1 METGMPAVCPDRRR
15 RRLSGG
21 PKSATRIHPCAQ
33 ARSRPAAA
41 IVVTVTSSALET
53 SLSELLAS
61 ACAEHQ
67 VPGAAVGVLH
77 EGTEYFACHGVTSVT
92 DPLPV
97 TPGTLFLIGSTSK
110 TLTATALMALA
121 DQGKVRLDDRLAG
134 HLPGLPVTDAA
145 ARAAVTVGQ
154 LLDHTAGW
162 TGDVETESG
171 WGDDALAA
179 ALPELLGQA
188 AQITPPGQVMSYNNT
203 SFVVAGH
210 LLATLAGEPFE
221 AAVRRLV
228 LDPLGLASTWYFPWE
243 VATRRVAV
251 GHAPGPDG
259 QRPVPPWPVQRWLAP
274 AGGVI
279 STAADQLRYA
289 RFQLDGSCPGTPP
302 VTASTRLLMRQQ
314 RVSAAGPLDGVG
326 VSWLLR
332 RYGGLDLVEH
342 GGNVSNLHVSAFAM
356 VPSHQ
361 LAVTTL
367 TNAAGG
373 GIVGREVLEH
383 VLERLTGHRQ
393 PPAPVPQAMDPG
405 LAAEYTGHYRA
416 GQWDLD
422 VSPAGDGLAVA
433 LRLRADW
440 GEVADAVRET
450 LEGEP
455 ERLVLTGPDT
465 VAAADRPAFPVG
477 DFIRDGTG
485 AVRYFRYKMR
495 LSAREP

>member
-1 METGMPAVCPDRRR
+1 
-15 RRLSGG
+15 
-21 PKSATRIHPCAQ
+21 
-33 ARSRPAAA
+33 
-41 IVVTVTSSALET
+41 VTSSPLES
-53 SLSELLAS
+53 SLPGLLAS
-61 ACAEHQ
+61 SCAEHK
-67 VPGAAVGVLH
+67 VPGAAVGVLLN
-77 EGTEYFACHGVTSVT
+77 GTEYFACHGVTSVT

-97 TPGTLFLIGSTSK
+97 TPQTLFLIGSTSK
-110 TLTATALMALA
+110 TVTATALMALA
-121 DQGKVRLDDRLAG
+121 DQGKVALDDRLAS
-134 HLPGLPVTDAA
+134 HLPGLPVADEA
-145 ARAAVTVGQ
+145 ARATVTVGQ

-162 TGDVETESG
+162 TGDVETDGG

-179 ALPELLGQA
+179 ALPELLGKA
-188 AQITPPGQVMSYNNT
+188 GQITPPGEVMSYNNT
-203 SFVVAGH
+203 SFVLAGQ
-210 LLATLAGEPFE
+210 LVATLAGEPFE
-221 AAVRRLV
+221 TAVRRLV

-259 QRPVPPWPVQRWLAP
+259 PQPVLPWPVQRWLAP

-289 RFQLDGSCPGTPP
+289 RFQLDGSCQGAPP
-302 VTASTRLLMRQQ
+302 VTEGTRLAMRRP
-314 RVSAAGPLDGVG
+314 RVSVTGPLDGVG

-332 RYGGLDLVEH
+332 RYGQLDLVEH

-373 GIVGREVLEH
+373 GKVGREVLEH
-383 VLERLTGHRQ
+383 VLERLTGQ
-393 PPAPVPQAMDPG
+393 GVPPAPTLRAMEPG
-405 LAAEYTGHYRA
+405 LAAGYTGRYRA
-416 GQWDLD
+416 GEWDLE

-433 LRLRADW
+433 MRLRDSW
-440 GEVADAVRET
+440 GDIGDAVRST
-450 LEGEP
+450 FEGEP

-477 DFIRDGTG
+477 DFIRDASGT
-485 AVRYFRYKMR
+485 VRYFRYHMR
-495 LSAREP
+495 LSPKEP

>member
-1 METGMPAVCPDRRR
+1 MT
-15 RRLSGG
+15 
-21 PKSATRIHPCAQ
+21 
-33 ARSRPAAA
+33 
-41 IVVTVTSSALET
+41 SALLES
-53 SLSELLAS
+53 SLPGLLAAS
-61 ACAEHQ
+61 CAEHQ

-77 EGTEYFACHGVTSVT
+77 NGMEYFACHGVTSVT

-97 TPGTLFLIGSTSK
+97 TPDTLFLIGSTSK
-110 TLTATALMALA
+110 TMTATALMALA
-121 DQGKVRLDDRLAG
+121 DQGKVRLGDRLAD
-134 HLPGLPVTDAA
+134 HLPGLPVADAA

-162 TGDVETESG
+162 TGDVDTESG
-171 WGDDALAA
+171 WGDDALAG
-179 ALPELLGQA
+179 ALPDLLGKAEQL
-188 AQITPPGQVMSYNNT
+188 TPRGEVMSYNNT
-203 SFVVAGH
+203 SFVLAGH

-259 QRPVPPWPVQRWLAP
+259 PQPVPPWPVQRWLAP

-302 VTASTRLLMRQQ
+302 VTADTRLLMRRP
-314 RVSAAGPLDGVG
+314 RVTVTGPLDGVG

-356 VPSHQ
+356 VPSRQ

-373 GIVGREVLEH
+373 GKVGREVLEH
-383 VLERLTGHRQ
+383 VLERLTGQRT
-393 PPAPVPQAMDPG
+393 PPAPPPRALEPAA
-405 LAAEYTGHYRA
+405 AAEYAGIYRA
-416 GQWDLD
+416 GEWDLD
-422 VSPAGDGLAVA
+422 VSRAGDGLAVA
-433 LRLRADW
+433 MRLRDSW
-440 GEVADAVRET
+440 GEVSDAVRST
-450 LEGEP
+450 FEGEP
-455 ERLVLTGPDT
+455 ERLVLTGADT
-465 VAAADRPAFPVG
+465 VAATDRPAFPVG
-477 DFIRDGTG
+477 DFIRDASG
-485 AVRYFRYKMR
+485 AVRYFRYHMR
-495 LSAREP
+495 LSPKQP

>member
-1 METGMPAVCPDRRR
+1 
-15 RRLSGG
+15 
-21 PKSATRIHPCAQ
+21 
-33 ARSRPAAA
+33 
-41 IVVTVTSSALET
+41 VVTVTSAPLES
-53 SLSELLAS
+53 SLPGLLAIS
-61 ACAEHQ
+61 CAEHD

-77 EGTEYFACHGVTSVT
+77 NGGEYFACHGVTSVT

-97 TPGTLFLIGSTSK
+97 TPDTLFLIGSTSK
-110 TLTATALMALA
+110 TVTATALMALA
-121 DQGKVRLDDRLAG
+121 DQGKVRLDDRLTS
-134 HLPGLPVTDAA
+134 HLPGLPVTDEA
-145 ARAAVTVGQ
+145 ARAEVTVGQ

-162 TGDVETESG
+162 TGDVETEGG

-179 ALPELLGQA
+179 ALPELLGKAGQV
-188 AQITPPGQVMSYNNT
+188 TPPGELMSYNNT

-221 AAVRRLV
+221 TAARRLV

-259 QRPVPPWPVQRWLAP
+259 PQPVPQWPLQRWIAP

-289 RFQLDGSCPGTPP
+289 RFQLDGSCQGTPP
-302 VTASTRLLMRQQ
+302 VAAGTRMLMRRQ
-314 RVSAAGPLDGVG
+314 RVTATGPLDGVG

-342 GGNVSNLHVSAFAM
+342 GGNVSNLHVSAFAL
-356 VPSHQ
+356 VPSHN

-373 GIVGREVLEH
+373 GTVGREVLEH
-383 VLERLTGHRQ
+383 VLERLTGQGQ
-393 PPAPVPQAMDPG
+393 PPPPPPQAMAPA
-405 LAAEYTGHYRA
+405 LAAEYAGRYRA
-416 GQWDLD
+416 GEWDLD
-422 VSPAGDGLAVA
+422 VSPDGDGLAVT

-440 GEVADAVRET
+440 GEVADAVRSTFEN
-450 LEGEP
+450 EP

-477 DFIRDGTG
+477 DFIRDAGG
-485 AVRYFRYKMR
+485 AVRFFRYKLR
-495 LSAREP
+495 LSAKER